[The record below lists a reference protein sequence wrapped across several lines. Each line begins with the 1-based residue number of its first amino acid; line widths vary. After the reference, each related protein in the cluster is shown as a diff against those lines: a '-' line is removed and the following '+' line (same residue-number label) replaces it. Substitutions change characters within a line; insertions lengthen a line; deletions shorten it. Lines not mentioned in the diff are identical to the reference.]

1 MEDFLIIVLQINTI
15 IRGVNM
21 NSNIRPVW
29 AEIDLDAI
37 AYNMKQLKSLLK
49 DKEIIAV
56 IKADAYGHGAIDVA
70 TVLLENGAARLAVAV
85 ITEAMEL
92 RHAEVVA
99 PIIILGYTPIDFAE
113 EIIEN
118 NIEQTVYSLSYAKEL
133 SKEAIKR
140 GKKAKIHIAVDT
152 GMGRIGFLPN
162 DKSVDE
168 IYKISQLSNIEI
180 EGLFSHFSSADEG
193 DKEYTKL
200 QVERFNDFYNKLKN
214 LNIKINNRHI
224 GNSAAIIDLPET
236 HFESVRPGI
245 ILYGYYPSNEVVKQK
260 IKLKPVMS
268 LKSNIIHIKTLP
280 PGEHISYGRRFKT
293 ERESVIATLPVGYAD
308 GYTRLLF
315 GKAKVIVN
323 GKFAPVVG
331 TICMDQCMIDVT
343 DIAGVELG
351 VILIGEDDHNNKF
364 TADNVAELLGT
375 INYEIVCA
383 INKRVPRVYIKGGKV
398 IKVRNYV

>member
-1 MEDFLIIVLQINTI
+1 MFRHL
-15 IRGVNM
+15 
-21 NSNIRPVW
+21 RPVW
-29 AEIDLDAI
+29 AEVDLDKL
-37 AYNMKQLKSLLK
+37 AYNMREIRKIAKSK
-49 DKEIIAV
+49 NIIAV
-56 IKADAYGHGAIDVA
+56 VKADGYGHGAVDIA
-70 TVLLENGAARLAVAV
+70 PVLLQNGANGLAVAV
-85 ITEAMEL
+85 ISEAVEL
-92 RHAEVVA
+92 RRAGIEASIMV
-99 PIIILGYTPIDFAE
+99 LGFTPPNLID
-113 EIIEN
+113 N
-118 NIEQTVYSLSYAKEL
+118 LLRYDIEQTVINYEFAKEL
-133 SKEAIKR
+133 SNMAR
-140 GKKAKIHIAVDT
+140 KKNKIAKIHIAVDT
-152 GMGRIGFLPN
+152 GMRRIGFLPN

-168 IYKISQLSNIEI
+168 IYKISQLPNIEI

-200 QVERFNDFYNKLKN
+200 QVKRFDDFYSKLKD

-236 HFESVRPGI
+236 HFEAVRPGI
-245 ILYGYYPSNEVVKQK
+245 ILYGYYPSNEVVKDK
-260 IKLKPVMS
+260 VKLKPVMS

-331 TICMDQCMIDVT
+331 TICMDQCMIDIT
-343 DIAGVELG
+343 DIDGVELG
-351 VILIGEDDHNNKF
+351 NEVILIGEDDYNNKF

>member
-1 MEDFLIIVLQINTI
+1 VEKLFRHL
-15 IRGVNM
+15 
-21 NSNIRPVW
+21 RPVW
-29 AEIDLDAI
+29 AEVDLDKL
-37 AYNMKQLKSLLK
+37 AYNMREIRRISKSK
-49 DKEIIAV
+49 NIIAV
-56 IKADAYGHGAIDVA
+56 VKADGYGHGAVDIA
-70 TVLLENGAARLAVAV
+70 PVLLQNGANGLAVAV
-85 ITEAMEL
+85 ISEAVEL
-92 RHAEVVA
+92 RRAGIEA
-99 PIIILGYTPIDFAE
+99 PIMVLGFTPPNLID
-113 EIIEN
+113 N
-118 NIEQTVYSLSYAKEL
+118 LLRYDIEQTVINYEFAKEL
-133 SKEAIKR
+133 SNMAR
-140 GKKAKIHIAVDT
+140 KKNKIAKIHIAVDT

-162 DKSVDE
+162 DRSVDE

-236 HFESVRPGI
+236 HFEAVRPGI

-293 ERESVIATLPVGYAD
+293 ERESIIATLPVGYAD

-315 GKAKVIVN
+315 GKARVIVN

-343 DIAGVELG
+343 SIDGVELG
-351 VILIGEDDHNNKF
+351 NEVILIGEDDHNNKF